1 MAAITV
7 GFLGSMTSHGAYVS
21 IQCLETRNCAIYLVS
36 TCGNYLSTKVGGG
49 ILSKL
54 RRSEGCNVFE
64 LFKYTVAAP
73 EVHRLLRG
81 VAHGVDML

>member
-49 ILSKL
+49 ILYL
-54 RRSEGCNVFE
+54 FWHGQPFRRGRR
-64 LFKYTVAAP
+64 P
-73 EVHRLLRG
+73 G
-81 VAHGVDML
+81 G